1 MPRSGRCLLC
11 RFQVSSGAVDCLLW
25 SSEDYLGG
33 GYNVVAGLI
42 GIARRRISH
51 RALSFPPFV
60 SVLLGDYAKAPTM
73 DMPAAVE
80 KNCVSLLHCYTNIGD
95 SNCVDLPPSK
105 TQMKALILSLF
116 VMVA

>member
-1 MPRSGRCLLC
+1 MEKNDASFRTLSVMSFSSFVGRGGLFVMEQRGLL
-11 RFQVSSGAVDCLLW
+11 G
-25 SSEDYLGG
+25 GG

-51 RALSFPPFV
+51 KALSFPPFV
-60 SVLLGDYAKAPTM
+60 SVLQGDYAKAPTM

-95 SNCVDLPPSK
+95 SNCVTYLRARPR
-105 TQMKALILSLF
+105 
-116 VMVA
+116 